1 MNQKYLYKRTLVVT
15 VVTAIAHNPERGIF
29 QFDFNIVG
37 HIPTEKHL
45 KRIAERKAT
54 AGTAIQSIAKIES
67 KRKLFGI
74 TPDAFIDAAE
84 ELDPSTGKIIEKRG
98 I

>member
-1 MNQKYLYKRTLVVT
+1 VNQKYLYKRTLIVT
-15 VVTAIAHNPERGIF
+15 VVTAIAHNPVRGIF

-45 KRIAERKAT
+45 KRIGEQKAPD
-54 AGTAIQSIAKIES
+54 GTTISSIAKIQT

-74 TPDAFIDAAE
+74 TPDAFIDAAD